1 MSEALAQRRV
11 VENALQRVRS
21 GTNDWEI
28 VSTFPKRGA
37 IGFVLQRPLYD
48 YLVDPRNAPIPR
60 GSAAFCIFHKNYK
73 PPADRKLWQIDKE
86 RYAAYQD
93 EEQNVFL
100 DRVEKLIGGTPRIL
114 YARGMEVGCTSLLYG
129 LGYEINPLSG
139 AGKKQSGID
148 LVAVISDPEEENDKA
163 LAIECKTTAQGFQ
176 KGAVGVFFRSVMAS
190 LRKSRNKDAVRA
202 AHPLINEHDGN
213 FDYLVVSNRAFRSP
227 KLQRNEGYFI
237 LRGME
242 IE

>member
-1 MSEALAQRRV
+1 MSEALTQRRV
-11 VENALQRVRS
+11 VENALQRVRG

-37 IGFVLQRPLYD
+37 IGFILQRPLYD

-60 GSAAFCIFHKNYK
+60 GFAAFCIFHKNYK
-73 PPADRKLWQIDKE
+73 PSSDRKLWQIDKE
-86 RYAAYQD
+86 KFAAYPD
-93 EEQNVFL
+93 EEQNIFL
-100 DRVEKLIGGTPRIL
+100 ERVEKLIGGTPRIL

-148 LVAVISDPEEENDKA
+148 LVALISDPEEDIDQT

-190 LRKSRNKDAVRA
+190 LRKSRDKNAVRA
-202 AHPLINEHDGN
+202 AHPLIDKHEGN
-213 FDYLVVSNRAFRSP
+213 FDYLIVSNREFRSP
-227 KLQRNEGYFI
+227 KFQTNEGYFI
-237 LRGME
+237 LRGVE
-242 IE
+242 VQ